1 MTNSRVVRIT
11 VVVAVLI
18 MAACGKTRVDGL
30 RDSFAQQLTSNRFV
44 SDVQRSGED
53 FVFSGPTVEGGV
65 AKWRIHIDSAVIEPG
80 AEPGHPDKGV
90 VRSSWYLDGKIIRPS
105 GVDSNLPLE
114 LTSKGLAQDCWALW
128 DKTAGR
134 WGWE

>member
-1 MTNSRVVRIT
+1 MTNSRVA

-44 SDVQRSGED
+44 SDVQQSGED

-65 AKWRIHIDSAVIEPG
+65 AKWKVHIDSAVIEPG
-80 AEPGHPDKGV
+80 AEPGQPDKGI
-90 VRSSWYLDGKIIRPS
+90 VRSSWYLDGKMIRPS